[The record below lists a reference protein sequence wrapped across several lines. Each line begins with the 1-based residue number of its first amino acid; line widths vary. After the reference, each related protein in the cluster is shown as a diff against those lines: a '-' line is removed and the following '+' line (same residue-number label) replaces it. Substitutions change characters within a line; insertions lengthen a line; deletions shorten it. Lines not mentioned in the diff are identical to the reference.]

1 MTNQYHLLEGLSDGF
16 ITPEKLKRAALSVEI
31 QLDDEE
37 IKRIITS
44 VNEDR
49 EFDNIAYYE
58 FMTAVCKHQ
67 KAFSRERLWGIF
79 K

>member
-1 MTNQYHLLEGLSDGF
+1 MTNQFHILEGISDGF
-16 ITPEKLKRAALSVEI
+16 ITPEKLKSAARQVNMDI
-31 QLDDEE
+31 PDDEIE
-37 IKRIITS
+37 RIIWS
-44 VNEDR
+44 VNEDW

-67 KAFSRERLWGIF
+67 NSFSRERLWGIF

>member
-1 MTNQYHLLEGLSDGF
+1 MTNQYHLLEGLSNGF
-16 ITPEKLKRAALSVEI
+16 ITPEKLKQGAHSVNI
-31 QLDDEE
+31 DISDEE

-44 VNEDR
+44 VNEDW

-67 KAFSRERLWGIF
+67 NSFSWERLWGIF